1 MARAYR
7 AAGFPVVVRQP
18 KSQSPYDVLAV
29 KLIDPTADPLR
40 GRYSPARKDVHLVQC
55 KMGGYMRPSEREEL
69 KALAAEVGAVPVLA
83 SGGRQFTRDG
93 VKYFTPITRVD
104 IRNGRDLG
112 DLDVCTDDGPTAH
125 GAEVGER

>member
-1 MARAYR
+1 M
-7 AAGFPVVVRQP
+7 VVRQP

-29 KLIDPTADPLR
+29 RLEYAWVADSGPSPISR
-40 GRYSPARKDVHLVQC
+40 TGIGRTDVHLVQC